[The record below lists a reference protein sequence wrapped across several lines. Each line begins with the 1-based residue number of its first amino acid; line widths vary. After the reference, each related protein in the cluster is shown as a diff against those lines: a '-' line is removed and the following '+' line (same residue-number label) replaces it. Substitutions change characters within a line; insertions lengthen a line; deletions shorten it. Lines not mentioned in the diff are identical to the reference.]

1 MYCYCNFNIG
11 SIFILYSQMK
21 KQVYINKTLPI
32 LCFIYIYTKGGH
44 TMTMEWG
51 DGAVEEGRG
60 AGDSKASKASVL
72 HA

>member
-1 MYCYCNFNIG
+1 
-11 SIFILYSQMK
+11 MK

-44 TMTMEWG
+44 TMTREWG